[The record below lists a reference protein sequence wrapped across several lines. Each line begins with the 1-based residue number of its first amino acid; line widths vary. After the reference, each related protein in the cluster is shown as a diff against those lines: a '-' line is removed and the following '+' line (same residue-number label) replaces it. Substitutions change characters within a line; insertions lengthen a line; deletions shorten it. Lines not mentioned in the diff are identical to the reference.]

1 MKRFNF
7 NFKILLMM
15 AFAAFIIASCSESSE
30 TGANYARLQV
40 RLTDSPGDYQEVNVD
55 IQRVQVH
62 VYNEDSE
69 DGWIDLDV
77 NAGVYDLLKL
87 TNGLDTVL
95 ATGDLPAGKI
105 SQIRLILGDNNSI
118 KVDDE
123 IIPLKT
129 PSAQQS
135 GLKVKV
141 NTELSEGF
149 SYTILLDFDAARSIV
164 KAGASGK
171 YILKP
176 VIRGIA
182 EATTGSIAGTV
193 SNPEASPAVYAIID
207 TDTLGTSFTNEMG
220 EFMIKGLPSGTYLV
234 SFAPAEGFVIE
245 GIEGVEVTAVNITD
259 LGEVLVEE
267 E

>member
-7 NFKILLMM
+7 NYPLMLMM
-15 AFAAFIIASCSESSE
+15 ALAVFIMASCSESSE

-55 IQRVQVH
+55 IQGVQVH

-87 TNGLDTVL
+87 TNGLDTLL
-95 ATGDLPAGKI
+95 ASGELPAGKI
-105 SQIRLILGDNNSI
+105 SQIRVILGDNNSI
-118 KVDDE
+118 KVDE
-123 IIPLKT
+123 ETISLKT

-135 GLKVKV
+135 GLKIKV
-141 NTELSEGF
+141 NTELSEGIT
-149 SYTILLDFDAARSIV
+149 YTILLDFDAARSIV

-176 VIRGIA
+176 VIRGIT
-182 EATTGSIAGTV
+182 EATAGAITGTV
-193 SNPEASPAVYAIID
+193 SNPAASPAVYAIVD
-207 TDTLGTSFTNEMG
+207 TDTLGTSFANETG
-220 EFMIKGLPSGTYLV
+220 KFMIKGLPAGTYLV
-234 SFAPAEGFVIE
+234 SFEPAEGFVME
-245 GIEGVEVTAVNITD
+245 DVEGVEVTVGNITD